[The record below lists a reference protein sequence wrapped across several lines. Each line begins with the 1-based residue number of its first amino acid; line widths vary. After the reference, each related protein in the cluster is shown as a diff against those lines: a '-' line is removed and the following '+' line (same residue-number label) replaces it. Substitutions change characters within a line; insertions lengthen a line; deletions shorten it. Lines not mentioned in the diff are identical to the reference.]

1 MYNDSKTN
9 ERKKVMENSKK
20 KALLTLF
27 FIVFADMLGFGLIIP
42 LLPYY
47 AREFGATDL
56 MIGFLST
63 VYPLG
68 QIFASPFIGRMSDK
82 FGRKK
87 ALLLSVGGTFASLL
101 VLGFAKSLSLIF
113 LSRLVDGLTGG
124 NITVAQSYISDFTDE
139 KSRSKSL
146 GMIGAAFG
154 LGFILGPAFGGF
166 LSRWGFSTSAFFAAG
181 LSFMNILNILLLL
194 PDSKPV
200 EDPKKVPYTF
210 QELKRTFSDV
220 KVFSLLFT
228 KLFYSLGFTTFESS
242 FALFAMRRLNLS
254 LSQTSFVLTYIGIV
268 IVFTQGFL
276 VGKLTKKFS
285 EHVLIKHL
293 TPLTALLLALYSF
306 SSNVESLILFL
317 TPLSIFSALLGISIT
332 SLTTKSVSKEK
343 VGGTLGIF
351 NSIDGMT
358 RIVAPLFGA
367 TLIQYLGAKYLGIF
381 IAISVS
387 ASYSIFILKF
397 LPSLIEQR
405 KTDVQTDQ

>member
-1 MYNDSKTN
+1 M
-9 ERKKVMENSKK
+9 
-20 KALLTLF
+20 
-27 FIVFADMLGFGLIIP
+27 
-42 LLPYY
+42 
-47 AREFGATDL
+47 
-56 MIGFLST
+56 
-63 VYPLG
+63 
-68 QIFASPFIGRMSDK
+68 
-82 FGRKK
+82 
-87 ALLLSVGGTFASLL
+87 
-101 VLGFAKSLSLIF
+101 
-113 LSRLVDGLTGG
+113 
-124 NITVAQSYISDFTDE
+124 
-139 KSRSKSL
+139 

-166 LSRWGFSTSAFFAAG
+166 LSRLGFSTPAFFAAG

-254 LSQTSFVLTYIGIV
+254 LSQTSFLLTYIGIV
-268 IVFTQGFL
+268 IVFTQGSL

-285 EHVLIKHL
+285 EQVLIKHL

-343 VGGTLGIF
+343 VGEHSAFSTL
-351 NSIDGMT
+351 ST
-358 RIVAPLFGA
+358 A
-367 TLIQYLGAKYLGIF
+367 
-381 IAISVS
+381 
-387 ASYSIFILKF
+387 
-397 LPSLIEQR
+397 
-405 KTDVQTDQ
+405 